1 MIKMKRK
8 SLFLLVMT
16 IMMVLLTSCWSK
28 KELTDLS
35 FVSAM
40 GIDKTKDGRYELTFQ
55 IINPGN
61 VAGLQGGGG
70 TQSPPV
76 TIYSASGDNLVEA
89 SRRASA
95 RISRRL
101 YYAHTNLVV
110 IGEKLAREE
119 GINILI
125 DSIDRDPEFRI
136 TTSLVIANQSSA
148 ADLVKALTPVD
159 KIPANKIMKTLEFTQ
174 RKWGENLKVS
184 FQEVMRSLESPG
196 GEALVSGFRLVG
208 NPQQAEKLDNLQQS
222 APEAT
227 LRASGIAV
235 FKNGKLIDWLY
246 NSPARGSVW
255 ILDKIQGTDINVDW
269 KGKKEALAYQTVLQK
284 TDVSVKMIKGKPY
297 ASVHTRVEG
306 DLGEVEVPVDTRQP
320 AVIKKMEKAAGKEIK
335 KELQTAIKQAQTD
348 KVDIFG
354 FGEALERTRPNQWEK
369 LKSEWDD
376 VYFPKL
382 DVDVTVEAYIRR
394 TGLRNKSFLS
404 SVKEKQH

>member
-246 NSPARGSVW
+246 NSPARGGVW

-269 KGKKEALAYQTVLQK
+269 KGKKEALAYQTVRQK